1 MKPAGTSSVRPEAYS
16 EEIEEKY
23 DPMAET
29 PADVQRKKRSGPV
42 ATWRMNESERG
53 NYNKL
58 EAEPEKI
65 GFIQNVKATRQP
77 TLGKSVNKAIDNAV
91 ENALKKS
98 STVNVQKKMS
108 GKKKAAL
115 AALAVGG
122 GYLLYDKYGRPTKN
136 IGNAAGSGMG
146 EGARETAGN
155 LGRAAGG
162 EIARKVGEH
171 AYRVVRGAVGGI
183 KGEYGSKGSSQ
194 EPSRPNVAHQE
205 PEYAGSYEELAPK
218 AHSKP
223 QQQAAPSEPPIDRS
237 KLIRPLYTPKVKA
250 TPPQKKVDYA
260 ATASSPTGP
269 TFTSEVK
276 SIQKSGVPMKKS
288 VKKSFL
294 TPDNSVLTSTQKKTV
309 RDNKEYHEEINDVL
323 TRKEPQMER
332 SELDMAKSQA
342 SLSVEKAVFFL
353 NGYEPMDDNSVKKSF
368 HGQIPEIMKSAETR
382 PPLTWW
388 EKAIKK
394 ATTFSEDPVDYAT
407 NLWYGNINKAVAEP
421 IDSKISPKKKG
432 EDEQISDGT
441 RCDTSD
447 LVGKDK
453 SETTETL

>member
-1 MKPAGTSSVRPEAYS
+1 MKKSVR
-16 EEIEEKY
+16 
-23 DPMAET
+23 
-29 PADVQRKKRSGPV
+29 
-42 ATWRMNESERG
+42 
-53 NYNKL
+53 
-58 EAEPEKI
+58 
-65 GFIQNVKATRQP
+65 
-77 TLGKSVNKAIDNAV
+77 
-91 ENALKKS
+91 
-98 STVNVQKKMS
+98 
-108 GKKKAAL
+108 
-115 AALAVGG
+115 
-122 GYLLYDKYGRPTKN
+122 
-136 IGNAAGSGMG
+136 
-146 EGARETAGN
+146 
-155 LGRAAGG
+155 
-162 EIARKVGEH
+162 
-171 AYRVVRGAVGGI
+171 
-183 KGEYGSKGSSQ
+183 
-194 EPSRPNVAHQE
+194 
-205 PEYAGSYEELAPK
+205 
-218 AHSKP
+218 
-223 QQQAAPSEPPIDRS
+223 
-237 KLIRPLYTPKVKA
+237 
-250 TPPQKKVDYA
+250 
-260 ATASSPTGP
+260 
-269 TFTSEVK
+269 
-276 SIQKSGVPMKKS
+276 KS

-353 NGYEPMDDNSVKKSF
+353 NGYEPMDDRSVKKSF

-441 RCDTSD
+441 RCDTTD
-447 LVGKDK
+447 LAGKGK